1 MNLEIFEDDLS
12 YDTTEKLLNSKY
24 ICIDTE
30 TMGLNIYRDRL
41 CLVQMTD
48 ENDNFVVVKVKSKNV
63 DNLKRLLESDNL
75 KIFHYA
81 RFDVAILKYQMN
93 INVNNIYCTKIA
105 SKLARTYTD
114 KHGLKDV
121 IKDLLNIDID
131 KTYQCSDWGNTNL
144 TDRQINYALNDVKY
158 LVPLMKKLNEMLIRE
173 NRLNIAQ
180 KIFSFIPTMAELD
193 ILGWNESIFAH

>member
-131 KTYQCSDWGNTNL
+131 KTSQCSDWGNTNL